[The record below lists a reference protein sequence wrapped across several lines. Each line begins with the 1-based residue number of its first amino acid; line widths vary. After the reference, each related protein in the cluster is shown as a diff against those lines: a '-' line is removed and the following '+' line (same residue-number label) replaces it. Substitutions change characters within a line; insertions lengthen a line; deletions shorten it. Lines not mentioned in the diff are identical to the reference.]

1 MSETQIVTEEV
12 DSRVARRYASSVMRM
27 FESNS
32 LLPDKDGEYLIQ
44 IEKDNETGNAN
55 YTVRDGDGQF
65 KKGSLS
71 LNDFDEIETPM
82 RDFKEVSLR
91 CTRDMSEYP
100 SLEPTVITIKFANT
114 TIRLT
119 V

>member
-44 IEKDNETGNAN
+44 IEKRQRN
-55 YTVRDGDGQF
+55 R
-65 KKGSLS
+65 
-71 LNDFDEIETPM
+71 
-82 RDFKEVSLR
+82 
-91 CTRDMSEYP
+91 
-100 SLEPTVITIKFANT
+100 
-114 TIRLT
+114 
-119 V
+119 